1 MNLEDVI
8 GTHELSAV
16 NTTLMKGDGC
26 LHPCL
31 DKSKLIHGL
40 EGLLPDTIQ
49 AEQPYQSP
57 DDTTSIIFDGMALV
71 NELIVHKRNIH
82 NCKDLADFFVRAVD
96 SKSQQYCE
104 AYIMFDDYSIQNSF
118 KDQTWHLRTA
128 GRSADRGHKVEDK
141 THIRDFKTFLSS
153 KETKDQ
159 LTLYLAQKS
168 VTSCRIP
175 VTTHTRKG
183 VLSPNVNMV
192 NITSTQEEADTLL
205 ILYAVAESRIGK
217 QVHIYASDTD
227 VLVLALRQVPKL
239 GLHPILI
246 VGTGEQRRQVKLK
259 PIYDALGPEKAAAL
273 PGFHSLTGS
282 DTTGHIHGKGKL
294 SCFKAFLKA
303 SEDVTS
309 ALTGL
314 GIGPMPSN
322 TVLSGCLK
330 FLCQLFNANLTTANA
345 LRWHMFRQLK
355 VNQGVEKLPPTEG
368 AMIEHILRAHLQANV
383 WVQDLRRKPNLLDPT
398 TLGWSQ
404 EEDGSRLP
412 IVSKVP
418 PAPEAVV
425 ELVRC
430 GCGVSKCSGTCSCK
444 SNSLPCTDLCG
455 CRADDEKCNNKNAD
469 QENNDA
475 DEENEDLNTE
485 HRE

>member
-1 MNLEDVI
+1 M
-8 GTHELSAV
+8 
-16 NTTLMKGDGC
+16 
-26 LHPCL
+26 
-31 DKSKLIHGL
+31 
-40 EGLLPDTIQ
+40 
-49 AEQPYQSP
+49 
-57 DDTTSIIFDGMALV
+57 
-71 NELIVHKRNIH
+71 
-82 NCKDLADFFVRAVD
+82 
-96 SKSQQYCE
+96 
-104 AYIMFDDYSIQNSF
+104 
-118 KDQTWHLRTA
+118 
-128 GRSADRGHKVEDK
+128 
-141 THIRDFKTFLSS
+141 
-153 KETKDQ
+153 
-159 LTLYLAQKS
+159 
-168 VTSCRIP
+168 
-175 VTTHTRKG
+175 
-183 VLSPNVNMV
+183 
-192 NITSTQEEADTLL
+192 
-205 ILYAVAESRIGK
+205 
-217 QVHIYASDTD
+217 
-227 VLVLALRQVPKL
+227 
-239 GLHPILI
+239 
-246 VGTGEQRRQVKLK
+246 GTGEQRRQVKLK

-314 GIGPMPSN
+314 GIGPMQSN

-330 FLCQLFNANLTTANA
+330 FLCQLFNANFTTANA

-368 AMIEHILRAHLQANV
+368 AMIEHILHAHLQANV

-455 CRADDEKCNNKNAD
+455 YRADDEKCNYKNAD